1 MKNTLMGTETVPM
14 ERFHLVQKL
23 YSFLDIPGAAWDL
36 DLLIYLFCSSRKPSD
51 VRGIRIL
58 AGAGADLAQ
67 AHIIQGRINPQGE
80 VEPFDPAS
88 DIDLLRETTEA
99 IGGVSLLMLDPV
111 VSAIKGDMHKAN
123 EVRRGLQCVVDFAEA
138 HACAVV
144 GVSHFAK
151 GTAGGSPAERV
162 VGSQAFS
169 ALARTVLVAA
179 KQEDSDLRVLARAK
193 SNISVDEGGVS
204 YTIEPA
210 TIETEHG
217 PIETTRVLWGDKL
230 EGTARDILGDVEE
243 SGEQEDHD
251 QDDPSDCLYRILKDN
266 PLESN
271 EAKALMKRNGYTEK
285 QIRRAREKLS
295 VVVART
301 GNKRD
306 VKSYWSL
313 PQNEA
318 ESLLVPSESY
328 SCPSLGVGTSKK
340 NGHESEKRARVE
352 GNEERPEPAQGVS
365 EGLEFLNILPGER
378 ETLDADEEDVR

>member
-1 MKNTLMGTETVPM
+1 
-14 ERFHLVQKL
+14 
-23 YSFLDIPGAAWDL
+23 SFLDIPGAAWDL